1 LGTSAPHNLQPLCHD
16 AELWRNGGRERKVSS
31 LNVAI
36 VSAEGGCRRCSFP
49 GLLLQS
55 DTWSTRTR
63 PYFDII
69 CSHSS
74 LLCCMFF
81 CTRNQVTV
89 EEAYVAGQ
97 KVMGRANRRK
107 LLSSSPEDLRFRA
120 FFGVSAQVAVT
131 AWSMM
136 EVHVFSPSIPSSSI
150 FCGHLHLCEHIPQT
164 TPLSHVCWGG
174 VTPRR

>member
-1 LGTSAPHNLQPLCHD
+1 MKESQFKKI
-16 AELWRNGGRERKVSS
+16 EKRKKEIIQ
-31 LNVAI
+31 NEFQTI
-36 VSAEGGCRRCSFP
+36 
-49 GLLLQS
+49 QKKKQKM
-55 DTWSTRTR
+55 R

-97 KVMGRANRRK
+97 KVMGRANQRLGK
-107 LLSSSPEDLRFRA
+107 LLSGSPEDLRFRA

-136 EVHVFSPSIPSSSI
+136 EVHMFSPPIPSSSI
-150 FCGHLHLCEHIPQT
+150 FCGHLRLCKHIPQRHHS
-164 TPLSHVCWGG
+164 LMFAGG
-174 VTPRR
+174 E

>member
-1 LGTSAPHNLQPLCHD
+1 M
-16 AELWRNGGRERKVSS
+16 EERGGKEGV
-31 LNVAI
+31 VAKRRHRI
-36 VSAEGGCRRCSFP
+36 RRGGSVVVVFCRRRLGCST
-49 GLLLQS
+49 GRASCNS
-55 DTWSTRTR
+55 DTWLTRTW

-69 CSHSS
+69 CSLSS